1 MVISIKKWMEK
12 WHFSPHFQTQMDQA
26 EIGAVGPTAE
36 HLSRHC
42 AHRLSKVMPTDVFLN
57 PPYSIL
63 SHPNHS
69 PICQVFQ
76 HSFIC
81 WCAEACWT
89 HELLRSARTTAMRTP
104 SRFYKAPE
112 KKADV
117 AIDFP
122 KWWEYKKRNIKNCQK
137 NPSHHQISHH
147 HPSFSECSK
156 VFPWFSQPFTSCIC
170 SGELNCILDSCN
182 ATDEIPVG
190 YVGEAWQFQW
200 GKWRVIWS
208 FVGLTIPW
216 KRKAPTSQFTEYNI
230 EFFLL
235 ANCWMVVLF
244 NANGC

>member
-1 MVISIKKWMEK
+1 MRGKFTGKPNKFHGKNHGFLRFPVI
-12 WHFSPHFQTQMDQA
+12 FP
-26 EIGAVGPTAE
+26 
-36 HLSRHC
+36 
-42 AHRLSKVMPTDVFLN
+42 LN
-57 PPYSIL
+57 QSSDP
-63 SHPNHS
+63 
-69 PICQVFQ
+69 
-76 HSFIC
+76 
-81 WCAEACWT
+81 AD
-89 HELLRSARTTAMRTP
+89 RTTAMRTP

-112 KKADV
+112 LVGIQKAEHRKL
-117 AIDFP
+117 P
-122 KWWEYKKRNIKNCQK
+122 KNIL
-137 NPSHHQISHH
+137 SHHQISHH

-230 EFFLL
+230 DFFLL
-235 ANCWMVVLF
+235 VVLF
-244 NANGC
+244 NANAKAWPMTMAQAGLKKWDDFIGSGEDARWLEVWRRLWRNACSALPGPQRFDRFDPIWPIFGEEILG